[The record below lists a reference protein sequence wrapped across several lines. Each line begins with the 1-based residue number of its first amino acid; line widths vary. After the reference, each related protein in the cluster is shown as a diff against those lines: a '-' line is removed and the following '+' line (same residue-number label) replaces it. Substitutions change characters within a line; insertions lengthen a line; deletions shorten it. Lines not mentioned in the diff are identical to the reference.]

1 MLSDIQRSF
10 GLREDELYA
19 ILAQHWN
26 YNIGT
31 NEEPVKYKDFVEKD
45 PLLGKLDVCFEPH
58 KALEICFNEA
68 RQYKEPTEEEFLKA
82 QENITD
88 PHLSEA
94 DSENEYEQDKDVPII
109 QEPDLKIRNVG
120 SINLW
125 KENQLVS
132 DENITIQPPKD
143 EFLRRSS
150 RVVDLTKDAAL
161 KHYIK
166 YLACPDLVIF
176 HMKYSSDGYIPLF
189 VYKTLSKYLGG
200 YVLHPNATKVSLL
213 EKECA
218 INVFGYGH
226 AMQGS
231 LAGSYLAY
239 TRYALAKGIKHYRD
253 LSPSGKRF
261 LLRHDD
267 LKQVEYKE
275 GTSSLDQEDVEDI
288 EDII

>member
-19 ILAQHWN
+19 ILTQNLN
-26 YNIGT
+26 YNVGT
-31 NEEPVKYKDFVEKD
+31 DEEPVKYKDFVEKD
-45 PLLGKLDVCFEPH
+45 PLLGKLDVFFEPH

-68 RQYKEPTEEEFLKA
+68 LQYKEPTEEEFLKA
-82 QENITD
+82 QEIIID

-94 DSENEYEQDKDVPII
+94 DSENEDEQDKDIPII
-109 QEPDLKIRNVG
+109 QEPDLKIQNVG

-166 YLACPDLVIF
+166 YLA
-176 HMKYSSDGYIPLF
+176 SSDLYI
-189 VYKTLSKYLGG
+189 GG

-231 LAGSYLAY
+231 LAGSYITY
-239 TRYALAKGIKHYRD
+239 TGYALAKGIKHYREI
-253 LSPSGKRF
+253 SPSEKRF

-275 GTSSLDQEDVEDI
+275 GTSSLDQDVEDI